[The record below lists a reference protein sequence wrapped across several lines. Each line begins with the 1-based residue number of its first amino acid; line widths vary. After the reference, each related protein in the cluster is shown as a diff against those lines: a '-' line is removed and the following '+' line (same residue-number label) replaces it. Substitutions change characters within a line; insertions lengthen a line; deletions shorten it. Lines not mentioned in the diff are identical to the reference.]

1 MTALPAT
8 TQTRRNL
15 SRDSLRMAFDVIPWK
30 VQGRVLDVTGT
41 IIRAHAPDCRVG
53 SLVTIDVAVGGNRA
67 FGAAAAGRTEA
78 IVAEVVG
85 IQEDKALLMPYSGIQ
100 GVSAGCAVSVLGSA
114 DHLFLDESLL
124 GRVVDPF
131 LKPLIG
137 DPLKFDEFA
146 RKVPIERAAPNPMER
161 SRVSRTLSMGVRA
174 IDSTLTFGEG
184 QRIGIMAGSGVGK
197 SVLMGMMARGSSAD
211 INVIGLIGERGR
223 EVREFLERDLGPE
236 GLARSVVVVVTG
248 DQSPLMRVRAAK
260 VTTAIAE
267 YFSSLGKNVL
277 LMMDSLTRV
286 AMAQREIGLAGGE
299 TPTTKGY
306 PPSVFAMLP
315 RLLERTGPQKQG
327 CGPITAL
334 YTVLV
339 DGDDFNDPIADA
351 ARAIL
356 DGHINLSRSLAARG
370 HFPAID
376 ITTSTSRVMYD
387 IVSKQHWAM
396 SSRLRTLLGSY
407 QENFDLVQIG
417 AYQQG
422 ANPVLDEALRKMPAI
437 DRFLRQ
443 EINDLTPI
451 AQTLELLPQL
461 TGNPS

>member
-1 MTALPAT
+1 MAAQPSTH
-8 TQTRRNL
+8 QSQRNF
-15 SRDSLRMAFDVIPWK
+15 SRDALRQAFDVIPWK

-53 SLVTIDVAVGGNRA
+53 SLVTI
-67 FGAAAAGRTEA
+67 AAAGRTEA

-114 DHLFLDESLL
+114 DHLILDESLL

-131 LKPLIG
+131 LNPLIG
-137 DPLKFDEFA
+137 EPLKFDEFA
-146 RKVPIERAAPNPMER
+146 RNVPIERAAPNPMER
-161 SRVSRTLSMGVRA
+161 SRVTRTLSMGVRA

-315 RLLERTGPQKQG
+315 RLLERTGPQKVG

-356 DGHINLSRSLAARG
+356 DGHINLSRNLAARG

-387 IVSKQHWAM
+387 IVSKEHWAM

-451 AQTLELLPQL
+451 ERTLELLPQL